1 MRPLAK
7 RERQGIA
14 ILVLVALV
22 TLVQLVLVGPLI
34 DGFAKRAE
42 RRVALEHQ
50 YRANLRMAAMVPRLR
65 RQAEQQ
71 RAELQSFAV
80 MAPNPAVASTL
91 LLARLQ
97 TTVEQVGAELRSTE
111 EVTSQDNFVRG
122 RVSARMTLAQLT
134 ALLSRLQNETPY
146 LVVSA
151 LSISADQAM
160 ISRKLEPLD
169 VGLEVSVPLV
179 RAAAR

>member
-14 ILVLVALV
+14 ILLLVVMIA
-22 TLVQLVLVGPLI
+22 LVQLVVVAPIVG
-34 DGFAKRAE
+34 GFTQRAE
-42 RRVALEHQ
+42 RRTALERQ
-50 YRANLRMAAMVPRLR
+50 YLANQRLAAMVPQLR

-71 RAELQSFAV
+71 RTQLQFYALI
-80 MAPNPAVASTL
+80 APSPAVASTVL
-91 LLARLQ
+91 LDRLQ
-97 TTVEQVGAELRSTE
+97 KTVERVGGELRSTE
-111 EVTSQDNFVRG
+111 EVTSQDDVVRG
-122 RVSARMTLAQLT
+122 RVSARMTLSQLST
-134 ALLSRLQNETPY
+134 LLARLQNEAPY

-151 LSISADQAM
+151 LSVSADQAV

-169 VGLEVSVPLV
+169 VALEVSVPLV